1 MGGCLNAPPFKRIKK
16 NMKSYKEQMKQFR
29 KDKKAFEH
37 KLDKIRAEKI
47 VHSSMPQV
55 VKDILKI
62 K

>member
-1 MGGCLNAPPFKRIKK
+1 
-16 NMKSYKEQMKQFR
+16 MKSYKEQMKQFR

>member
-1 MGGCLNAPPFKRIKK
+1 
-16 NMKSYKEQMKQFR
+16 MKSYKEQMKQFK
-29 KDKKAFEH
+29 KDKKAFEN

-47 VHSSMPQV
+47 VHSSMPKI